1 MELTSAEEQVMK
13 YIWKLER
20 SYMKNILEEFPEPK
34 PASTTVATVLKR
46 MTVKGFIGFKQH
58 GSNRLYF
65 PLVKKSDYFS
75 SHLRNLISDYFNNST
90 TQFANFFTTE
100 TKLTK
105 KELKE
110 LRDLVDKQIKSNTR
124 NK

>member
-1 MELTSAEEQVMK
+1 
-13 YIWKLER
+13 
-20 SYMKNILEEFPEPK
+20 MKNILEEFPEPK

-75 SHLRNLISDYFNNST
+75 SHLRNLISDYFNNSP